1 MSQTLR
7 PDPRTPGRWVW
18 TYPRTTAVVAAMGF
32 ALCAMLALGLSTVF
46 AWLVAILTAQGKAVT
61 LVDLLSCVML
71 GVSAAIVCLLAN
83 HTARNLAG
91 RWRGSIAVTGTHA
104 ELDLAA
110 HRSLIH
116 APPRVTTRLA
126 LTEIEAIQ
134 TRLESYRTLGMGQI
148 QRSYRL
154 RLHDGNHI
162 LLFEQRALG
171 TNQASADMDELAQA
185 LSQRMGVPLLDLG
198 MVEGR
203 IGFLG
208 IIGGEAAAWNTSP
221 LSAERERAMWRR
233 AALTGA
239 LPAIFI
245 LATLILRAF
254 F

>member
-1 MSQTLR
+1 
-7 PDPRTPGRWVW
+7 
-18 TYPRTTAVVAAMGF
+18 
-32 ALCAMLALGLSTVF
+32 
-46 AWLVAILTAQGKAVT
+46 
-61 LVDLLSCVML
+61 
-71 GVSAAIVCLLAN
+71 
-83 HTARNLAG
+83 
-91 RWRGSIAVTGTHA
+91 
-104 ELDLAA
+104 
-110 HRSLIH
+110 
-116 APPRVTTRLA
+116 
-126 LTEIEAIQ
+126 
-134 TRLESYRTLGMGQI
+134 MGQI

-171 TNQASADMDELAQA
+171 TNQESADMDELAQA

-221 LSAERERAMWRR
+221 LSEERERAMWRR

-239 LPAIFI
+239 LPAMFI